1 MSAELQV
8 AVMAWEQARKAEAK
22 AAEALVTLQGAMRQL
37 PTEELADFV
46 QRTKEVME

>member
-22 AAEALVTLQGAMRQL
+22 AEEALVTLQAAMRQL
-37 PTEELADFV
+37 PTKDLSEFARRTEEVTA
-46 QRTKEVME
+46 